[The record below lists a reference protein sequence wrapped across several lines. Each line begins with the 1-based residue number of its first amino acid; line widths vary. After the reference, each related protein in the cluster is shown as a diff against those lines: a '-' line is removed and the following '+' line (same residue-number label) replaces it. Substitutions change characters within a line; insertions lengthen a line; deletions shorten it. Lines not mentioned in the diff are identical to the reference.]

1 MKFVN
6 AIYAGENLVRKLWLL
21 TFGLSIATAMLFS
34 STMHLVFRDPLVV
47 ERACA
52 SRVIQTSALS
62 TTKSEVESFI
72 REALSARFDTDRDR
86 PSLMTIAQSETKQK
100 ELKEFQ
106 AKKISQ
112 TVFLDHIDLK
122 NNGEFR
128 ATLTRLLRVGTIRTA
143 LGFEIEAKIFETRRT
158 EDNPYG
164 LILSEVKPIE
174 EEVKK

>member
-21 TFGLSIATAMLFS
+21 TFGLSISTAMLFS
-34 STMHLVFRDPLVV
+34 STMYLVFRDPLVI
-47 ERACA
+47 ERSCA
-52 SRVIQTSALS
+52 SKVIQTSSLS
-62 TTKSEVESFI
+62 ATKSEVEGFI
-72 REALSARFDTDRDR
+72 RDALSARFDTDRDR
-86 PSLMTIAQSETKQK
+86 PSLMTIAQMETKQK
-100 ELKEFQ
+100 ELKEFL

-112 TVFLDHIDLK
+112 VIFVDHIELK
-122 NNGEFR
+122 NNGEFK
-128 ATLTRLLRVGTIRTA
+128 ATLTRLLRVGAIRTA